1 MREARQLPSSIR
13 PVSFCTGRRSSSTP
27 RRVSEKQQ
35 CRKIQV
41 FPPAQPG
48 LQLKALEDGDSEEES
63 RSAAALPCPP
73 PRSPGWS
80 CSRSQGSDPLAVPNS
95 AGQEDSWEPP
105 KTKKKKKIQK
115 IKIKFTGKTSSETG
129 PFGSSPGQL
138 GWVAATEGPSL
149 RALERAVRGSRDG
162 PHPGLRS
169 RGGKSAV
176 LRFSGPGE
184 AGSCYL
190 PVSWSKLC
198 RWISV
203 AFCGRWTLCIQEW
216 LKMSSK
222 DGLSEGRR
230 DKHHLMRCWHSAG
243 EKTTT
248 GGCQLLSSSSE
259 LCPKPS
265 TTFGRAAC
273 HQIPPPPGWCH
284 LPTACPRSPVPTWR
298 DPLPEV
304 HLAL

>member
-1 MREARQLPSSIR
+1 MTAKKRA
-13 PVSFCTGRRSSSTP
+13 GRP
-27 RRVSEKQQ
+27 RR
-35 CRKIQV
+35 CPAL
-41 FPPAQPG
+41 PPGPPVG
-48 LQLKALEDGDSEEES
+48 
-63 RSAAALPCPP
+63 AALAVRAPILSQSQIQQA
-73 PRSPGWS
+73 RKTRGSPQ
-80 CSRSQGSDPLAVPNS
+80 RQ
-95 AGQEDSWEPP
+95 
-105 KTKKKKKIQK
+105 KKKKKIQK

>member
-1 MREARQLPSSIR
+1 MTAKKRA
-13 PVSFCTGRRSSSTP
+13 GRP
-27 RRVSEKQQ
+27 RR
-35 CRKIQV
+35 CPAL
-41 FPPAQPG
+41 PPGPPVG
-48 LQLKALEDGDSEEES
+48 
-63 RSAAALPCPP
+63 AALAVRAPILSQSQIQQA
-73 PRSPGWS
+73 RKTRGSPQ
-80 CSRSQGSDPLAVPNS
+80 RQ
-95 AGQEDSWEPP
+95 
-105 KTKKKKKIQK
+105 KKKIK
-115 IKIKFTGKTSSETG
+115 KNPKIKFTGKTSSETG

-149 RALERAVRGSRDG
+149 RALERAVRGSHDG

-265 TTFGRAAC
+265 TIFGRAAC
-273 HQIPPPPGWCH
+273 HRIPPPPGWCH
-284 LPTACPRSPVPTWR
+284 LPPRAQEPVPTWR